1 MLPLLLG
8 MLVFTGIHL
17 LTTQVDLRQGLIRRY
32 GETAYKGVYS
42 VVALGGL
49 VLIVLGYHKAQMMP
63 GKNPQLWS
71 PPSWGRHATMALM
84 LPVFPLLLA
93 AYLPGR
99 IKTAVRHP
107 MLLAVKIWA
116 AAHLL
121 VRGDSA
127 SLLLFGGM
135 LAWAVFDRISLKH
148 REAAGQGA
156 LKGGSSMNDVIAV
169 VGGLVLYGLF
179 LKWGHAA
186 LIGVRLIA

>member
-8 MLVFTGIHL
+8 MLLFTGIHL

-32 GETAYKGVYS
+32 GGAAYKGFYS
-42 VVALGGL
+42 LAALAGL
-49 VLIVLGYHKAQMMP
+49 VLIVLGYHKAQLMP

-71 PPSWGRHATMALM
+71 PPTWGRHATMALM

-99 IKTAVRHP
+99 ITVAVRHP

-121 VRGDSA
+121 VRGDAA
-127 SLLLFGGM
+127 SLLLFGGI
-135 LAWAVFDRISLKH
+135 LAWAVIDRISLKQ
-148 REAAGQGA
+148 REAAG
-156 LKGGSSMNDVIAV
+156 LVTIKGGPVLNDVIAV
-169 VGGLVLYGLF
+169 VGGLLLYAVF
-179 LKWGHAA
+179 LKWGHA
-186 LIGVRLIA
+186 LLVGVRLIP